1 MRDKKLECLDEQLK
15 LMEEELKLMEEEL
28 KLRGEELVDKEM
40 KLEEK
45 KVKVKVS
52 EDSLVNLHNHQL
64 KCILCLFHRNHT
76 HKLNKYKK
84 S

>member
-1 MRDKKLECLDEQLK
+1 M
-15 LMEEELKLMEEEL
+15 
-28 KLRGEELVDKEM
+28 DKEM